1 MAAGSTYTPL
11 ATQTGN
17 GSATSLTFTSIP
29 STYTD
34 LIIIAN
40 SGTVAA
46 GNIQIQFNGDTGSNY
61 SATLLYGTGSTAAS
75 ARYTNLTEG
84 YMGGGAAS
92 SPTTL
97 TTTAIAHIN
106 NYSNSTT
113 YKTVISRYGNA
124 AAETNSFVSLWRST
138 AAITSIRLFSYS
150 SAYLTGSTFTL
161 YGIAAA

>member
-1 MAAGSTYTPL
+1 MALTYEPIAVL
-11 ATQTGN
+11 TGN
-17 GSATSLTFTSIP
+17 GSATSLTFSSIP

-61 SATLLYGTGSTAAS
+61 SATILYGTGSSIAS
-75 ARYTNLTEG
+75 GRYTNLTEC
-84 YMGGGAAS
+84 YMGAGAVS

-124 AAETNSFVSLWRST
+124 AGENNSFVSLWRNT

-150 SAYLTGSTFTL
+150 SAYLSGSTFSL
-161 YGIAAA
+161 FGIKAA